1 MTAQFMVLLTEEGD
15 ATRGEVKFL
24 SSPNDVANYIEVL
37 LEAGHAREKIRV
49 FQGEEVGVEISYR
62 PVVSLAAAGD
72 ASSETEIPDAFA
84 VGVASNGDAPA
95 QEAAGDDGP
104 GMLNGVRLSE
114 LFRPS

>member
-1 MTAQFMVLLTEEGD
+1 MTAQFMVLLTEDGD

-24 SSPNDVANYIEVL
+24 NSPNDVANYVEVL
-37 LEAGHAREKIRV
+37 LEAGHVREKIRV
-49 FQGEEVGVEISYR
+49 FQGEEIGVEISYR
-62 PVVSLAAAGD
+62 PVVSLSAAEAHSEAEGQD
-72 ASSETEIPDAFA
+72 ALGI
-84 VGVASNGDAPA
+84 GVAQNGDGPV